1 MQLIGLFCFDANPWL
16 STKKKY
22 ISEYRTLENNL
33 RGVVD
38 FERFVQTFDFF
49 FSFNAFRLT
58 LSMCW
63 QVRLTKL
70 KTLFHLLDESFLR
83 FKMRIIWIH
92 YHQQT
97 NSVCICQCSNRA
109 MKIGVRSFGS
119 IVAHYFLLL
128 LIFFSSSFLL
138 SQWSTTHN
146 TRRKKQKWNKNRWTN
161 VQNANI
167 LCCIN
172 HENHHNILICIKF

>member
-1 MQLIGLFCFDANPWL
+1 M
-16 STKKKY
+16 
-22 ISEYRTLENNL
+22 ENNL

-70 KTLFHLLDESFLR
+70 KTSFHLLDESFLR

-128 LIFFSSSFLL
+128 LIFFLFLL
-138 SQWSTTHN
+138 FAQSMVNYSQHKE
-146 TRRKKQKWNKNRWTN
+146 KKQKWNKNRWTN